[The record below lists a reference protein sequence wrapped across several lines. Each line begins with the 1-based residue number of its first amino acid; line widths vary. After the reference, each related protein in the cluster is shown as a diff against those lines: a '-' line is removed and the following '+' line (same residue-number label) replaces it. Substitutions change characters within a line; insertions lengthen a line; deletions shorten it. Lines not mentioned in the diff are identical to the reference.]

1 MLIEWWTRHSGMIA
15 YCIIITRNWPYSR
28 WMPPAPIGSTWN
40 LRQTVYFC
48 IKRAFSPRTHVEAR
62 AYRQADDHWPC
73 TTALHSC
80 KWVGGTI
87 YAWATHIP
95 LELQTEA
102 EKPEE
107 DHNRHAA
114 RELRDARL
122 PVISSHSAVQKWLW
136 YARTSHAQMERM
148 KLQWL
153 VETDIT
159 RKAGSGERLL
169 LDVASL
175 HTSPAYLSRCSIR
188 LIAP

>member
-1 MLIEWWTRHSGMIA
+1 MHYSSTFMQMGWRH
-15 YCIIITRNWPYSR
+15 
-28 WMPPAPIGSTWN
+28 
-40 LRQTVYFC
+40 
-48 IKRAFSPRTHVEAR
+48 
-62 AYRQADDHWPC
+62 
-73 TTALHSC
+73 
-80 KWVGGTI
+80 

-136 YARTSHAQMERM
+136 YARTSHAHMERM

-153 VETDIT
+153 VARNGHHLKNRERREASPRCGFLTHGSFLFKPLQYPTNCTIIT
-159 RKAGSGERLL
+159 R
-169 LDVASL
+169 
-175 HTSPAYLSRCSIR
+175 HTSILVLTLRDWQNKKYPHMYGSLLFFPNTLEICFGSV
-188 LIAP
+188 

>member
-1 MLIEWWTRHSGMIA
+1 MHYSSTFMQMGWRH
-15 YCIIITRNWPYSR
+15 
-28 WMPPAPIGSTWN
+28 
-40 LRQTVYFC
+40 
-48 IKRAFSPRTHVEAR
+48 
-62 AYRQADDHWPC
+62 
-73 TTALHSC
+73 
-80 KWVGGTI
+80 

>member
-1 MLIEWWTRHSGMIA
+1 MRYSSTSMQTYGWRH
-15 YCIIITRNWPYSR
+15 
-28 WMPPAPIGSTWN
+28 
-40 LRQTVYFC
+40 
-48 IKRAFSPRTHVEAR
+48 
-62 AYRQADDHWPC
+62 
-73 TTALHSC
+73 
-80 KWVGGTI
+80 

-175 HTSPAYLSRCSIR
+175 HMSPAYLSRCSIR